1 MGKSKGLSMNYNKD
15 MTLEFFRVTKSDEGE
30 EQLDLID
37 TFHLENVAQEYEN
50 EMKHQTSEYK
60 STKEKAK
67 RKAKEEAEKKKK
79 EEKEKAK
86 KEGKETEEKEEEK
99 KEEEKKEEEPEE
111 EYKPTTPK
119 LKVSVEFARSG
130 YLAIT
135 KAQVASKAS
144 QDDFKYDH
152 SYNVEVKQ
160 DRKSG

>member
-15 MTLEFFRVTKSDEGE
+15 MTLEFFRVTKSEDGE

-37 TFHLENVAQEYEN
+37 TFHLENIAQEYEN

-60 STKEKAK
+60 SHKDRVK

-99 KEEEKKEEEPEE
+99 KEEKKEEEKKEEEPEE
-111 EYKPTTPK
+111 EYKPTSPK
-119 LKVSVEFARSG
+119 LKVSVEFSRSG

-135 KAQVASKAS
+135 KAQVASKAT
-144 QDDFKYDH
+144 
-152 SYNVEVKQ
+152 
-160 DRKSG
+160 